1 MLKYLEPLD
10 WLPTADELPESDE
23 TPVDSEIQETLPNL
37 LKFILAAILADRS
50 DWFFGIDMGVYYNP
64 DVPAVVPDAFLSL
77 GVETMKSEDLRS
89 SYVLWEEKGIIPQLV
104 LEVVSQTYRGEYT
117 TKKDLYEDLGVLY
130 YIVYNPIRKR
140 KPSLEIYR
148 LINGKYLP
156 VIGSPV
162 WMPEIGLGIGKEKH
176 TYHGRHRE
184 WLFWYDEQGTRY
196 PTPQETIDQARQE
209 ANQFKQQAQEDRKK
223 AKEDRKKSKEDQ
235 QKSQEN
241 QQKVQEI
248 NLQLQ
253 SEQERSK
260 RLSDRLIELGI
271 NPDEI

>member
-10 WLPTADELPESDE
+10 WLPTADDLPESDE

-37 LKFILAAILADRS
+37 LKFILAAIFADRS
-50 DWFFGIDMGVYYNP
+50 DWFFGIDMGIYYNP
-64 DVPAVVPDAFLSL
+64 DVPAIVPDAFLSL
-77 GVETMKSEDLRS
+77 GVETMKCEALRS
-89 SYVLWEEKGIIPQLV
+89 SYVLWEEKGVIPQLV

-117 TKKDLYEDLGVLY
+117 TKKDLYEGLGVLY

-184 WLFWYDEQGTRY
+184 WLFWYDEDGKRY
-196 PTPQETIDQARQE
+196 PTPQEIIDQARQE
-209 ANQFKQQAQEDRKK
+209 ADQFKQQAKEEKQRARGEKQR
-223 AKEDRKKSKEDQ
+223 AKEEKQ
-235 QKSQEN
+235 QQAEAFN
-241 QQKVQEI
+241 RQI
-248 NLQLQ
+248 Q
-253 SEQERSK
+253 SEQDRSQ
-260 RLSDRLIELGI
+260 RLSDRLRELGI

>member
-1 MLKYLEPLD
+1 
-10 WLPTADELPESDE
+10 
-23 TPVDSEIQETLPNL
+23 
-37 LKFILAAILADRS
+37 
-50 DWFFGIDMGVYYNP
+50 MGAHR
-64 DVPAVVPDAFLSL
+64 D
-77 GVETMKSEDLRS
+77 G
-89 SYVLWEEKGIIPQLV
+89 QLV

-184 WLFWYDEQGTRY
+184 WLFWYDDEGKRY
-196 PTPQETIDQARQE
+196 PTPQELINHERQQATE
-209 ANQFKQQAQEDRKK
+209 FKNQFQT
-223 AKEDRKKSKEDQ
+223 
-235 QKSQEN
+235 
-241 QQKVQEI
+241 
-248 NLQLQ
+248 
-253 SEQERSK
+253 EQERSQ
-260 RLSDRLIELGI
+260 RLSDRLRELGI

>member
-10 WLPTADELPESDE
+10 WLPTAGDLPESDE
-23 TPVDSEIQETLPNL
+23 NPVDSEIQETLPNL
-37 LKFILAAILADRS
+37 LKFILAAIFADRS

-64 DVPAVVPDAFLSL
+64 DVPAIVPDAFLSL
-77 GVETMKSEDLRS
+77 GVETMKSEALRS
-89 SYVLWEEKGIIPQLV
+89 SYVLWEEKGVIPQLV

-184 WLFWYDEQGTRY
+184 WLFWYDDEGKRY
-196 PTPQETIDQARQE
+196 PTPQELINHERQQATEFKNQATE
-209 ANQFKQQAQEDRKK
+209 FKNQFQT
-223 AKEDRKKSKEDQ
+223 
-235 QKSQEN
+235 
-241 QQKVQEI
+241 
-248 NLQLQ
+248 
-253 SEQERSK
+253 EQERSQ
-260 RLSDRLIELGI
+260 RLSDRLRELGI